1 VIARRSVT
9 PAPATPWHALALA
22 EVCRRVATTTAGL
35 DEPEATTRLA
45 RLGPNE
51 LRPPAPVTAWRILLD
66 QFRSVVVLLLIAAAG
81 VALASGDHLDAA
93 AIGAVLLL
101 NAGLGFF
108 TELPTRRALEVLRT
122 LQVPRATVIREGH
135 THDIEARDL
144 VPGDVIALEAGQLVP
159 ADARLFSSA
168 ELRTMEAPLT
178 GESLPVDK
186 DAAADL
192 PADTPLPDRRTV
204 VYLATTVIAGS
215 GRAVVVA
222 TGTATEVGR
231 IGTLAG
237 EVAEQRTPLEQRL
250 DALGRRLAV
259 AALSVAVVVA
269 MLGLLQGAPLASV
282 LAAGIALAVAAVPE
296 GLPTVVTVTMAAGV
310 RRMARRRALVRRL
323 PVVESLGSATVV
335 CTDKTGT
342 LTTGEMTATT
352 LWLGGREIAIS
363 GVGWAPLGDFREGDQ
378 PVDPARDALLAKSL
392 QVAALANR
400 ASLLERDGTWR
411 ARGDPTEVAL
421 IVAARKGGLDRTD
434 LLAER
439 AELGELPF
447 SSDRMFMATF
457 HEDPG
462 GGIAAYVKGA
472 PDRLLER
479 CDRIW
484 TADGPRPLDDVT
496 RARVRRENEILAS
509 RGLRVLALAHGVVE
523 GTTEHETRGLGLVG
537 LIGLADPPAP
547 GVPETIRILREAGI
561 RTVML
566 TGDQRRTA
574 EAVARELGLLAGTGR
589 VLDAREIEALDDS
602 VLADHVL
609 QAGVCS
615 RVSPEDKL
623 RIVRALQRDGEIVAM
638 LGDGVNDAPALRH
651 ADIGVAMG
659 RRGSDVAREAAALV
673 LQDDRFQ
680 TVAAA
685 VEEGRVIFDNI
696 CKFVFYLFSC
706 NLAEVL
712 VFLGAALAG
721 LPLPLLPLQILW
733 LNLITDV
740 TTALPLA
747 VEPAEPDLM
756 RRPPRDPH
764 SAILSAPLVRAALG
778 YAVLIAAATLLAF
791 GWTHAHSPG
800 DPSRAVTVAFLTLGL
815 AQILHLGNARSHG
828 PVLAVARIFANRHAL
843 GAVALA
849 IGLQWLVTAWTPLA
863 TVLGV
868 RAVSPGDWGVI
879 GLLALTPAALGQ
891 ALKSARDAWNRTRR
905 SAVG

>member
-1 VIARRSVT
+1 
-9 PAPATPWHALALA
+9 
-22 EVCRRVATTTAGL
+22 
-35 DEPEATTRLA
+35 
-45 RLGPNE
+45 
-51 LRPPAPVTAWRILLD
+51 
-66 QFRSVVVLLLIAAAG
+66 
-81 VALASGDHLDAA
+81 
-93 AIGAVLLL
+93 
-101 NAGLGFF
+101 
-108 TELPTRRALEVLRT
+108 
-122 LQVPRATVIREGH
+122 
-135 THDIEARDL
+135 
-144 VPGDVIALEAGQLVP
+144 
-159 ADARLFSSA
+159 
-168 ELRTMEAPLT
+168 
-178 GESLPVDK
+178 
-186 DAAADL
+186 
-192 PADTPLPDRRTV
+192 
-204 VYLATTVIAGS
+204 
-215 GRAVVVA
+215 
-222 TGTATEVGR
+222 
-231 IGTLAG
+231 
-237 EVAEQRTPLEQRL
+237 
-250 DALGRRLAV
+250 
-259 AALSVAVVVA
+259 
-269 MLGLLQGAPLASV
+269 
-282 LAAGIALAVAAVPE
+282 
-296 GLPTVVTVTMAAGV
+296 
-310 RRMARRRALVRRL
+310 
-323 PVVESLGSATVV
+323 
-335 CTDKTGT
+335 
-342 LTTGEMTATT
+342 
-352 LWLGGREIAIS
+352 
-363 GVGWAPLGDFREGDQ
+363 
-378 PVDPARDALLAKSL
+378 VDPARDTQLTKSL

-400 ASLLERDGTWR
+400 ASLRERDGIWR
-411 ARGDPTEVAL
+411 GRGDPTEVAL
-421 IVAARKGGLDRTD
+421 LVAARKGGLDRAN
-434 LLAER
+434 LLAGH

-479 CDRIW
+479 CDRLL
-484 TADGPRPLDDVT
+484 TFDGPRPLDDGA
-496 RARVRRENEILAS
+496 RALVQRENEILAS
-509 RGLRVLALAHGVVE
+509 RGLRVLALAHGAVE

-537 LIGLADPPAP
+537 LIGLADPPAT
-547 GVPETIRILREAGI
+547 GVSETIRILRAAGI

-574 EAVARELGLLAGTGR
+574 EALASELGLLAGTGR
-589 VLDAREIEALDDS
+589 VLDAREIEGLGDS
-602 VLADHVL
+602 ALADHVL
-609 QAGVCS
+609 QAGAFS

-623 RIVRALQRDGEIVAM
+623 RIVRAFQGNGEIVAM

-828 PVLAVARIFANRHAL
+828 PVLALARIFANRHAL

-879 GLLALTPAALGQ
+879 ALLALTPAVLGQ
-891 ALKSARDAWNRTRR
+891 TLKSARDAWIRTRR
-905 SAVG
+905 RAVG